1 MTKHT
6 VSYGERT
13 VDFLLEQKPRKG
25 LRISVLPDLTV
36 DVSAPESAKVDDIIA
51 RVRKRAPWI
60 LRQIEYFKGF
70 FPKQPARKYINGES
84 HYFLG
89 RHYRLKITK
98 GSRSEVKLKGK
109 YLNVALTKKPT
120 SPLVKR
126 LVYEW
131 YSARAEMY
139 YEVAVRKA
147 LEKLRKHGITTP
159 KIVVKTMTSR
169 WGSCLREKNKIIL
182 NTELIKAP
190 GYCIDYVVT
199 HELCH
204 LKYTNHTPSFYNFL
218 GAVMPDWRNR
228 KEKLEKVIL

>member
-36 DVSAPESAKVDDIIA
+36 DVSAPENAKVDDIIA

-70 FPKQPARKYINGES
+70 FPRQPVRKYINGES

-98 GSRSEVKLKGK
+98 GSRNEVKLKGK
-109 YLNVALTKKPT
+109 YLNVALTKLPT
-120 SPLVKR
+120 STLVKR

-131 YSARAEMY
+131 YSVRAEMFF
-139 YEVAVRKA
+139 EVAVRKA

-159 KIVVKTMTSR
+159 KIVIKTMTSR

-228 KEKLEKVIL
+228 KERLEKVIL